1 MARKKENN
9 LPAVQE
15 EVPFQI
21 LDPDRADAYMR
32 MTIQKHK
39 EATRT
44 QGAQR
49 NLRKWTQ
56 DELDVRN
63 QVIWDYI
70 SQGLSPVKVK
80 ENIAHRWGITM
91 VTAGEYFK
99 AAVEDLSKHTDEARE
114 HYFNIQVARLE
125 GIVQEAMDHHQYK
138 EAAMATEQLSKLYG
152 LYQPQTQINITT
164 EFNFQT

>member
-15 EVPFQI
+15 EEPFQL
-21 LDPDRADAYMR
+21 LDPDRADAYIR
-32 MTIQKHK
+32 MCIQKHK
-39 EATRT
+39 EATCT
-44 QGAQR
+44 QGKAR
-49 NLRKWTQ
+49 ESRKWTQ

-70 SQGLSPVKVK
+70 AQGVQPVRIV
-80 ENIAHRWGITM
+80 ENIAHRWGISM
-91 VTAGEYFK
+91 RSAYKFWHE
-99 AAVEDLSKHTDEARE
+99 ALDDLSANTDEARE
-114 HYFNIQVARLE
+114 HYFHIQVARLE

-152 LYQPQTQINITT
+152 LYAPQTQINITT

>member
-1 MARKKENN
+1 MAGKKENN

-21 LDPDRADAYMR
+21 LEPDRADAFMR
-32 MTIQKHK
+32 MVIQKHK
-39 EATRT
+39 DASKM
-44 QGAQR
+44 QGVQR
-49 NLRKWTQ
+49 SKRKWTQ

-70 SQGLSPVKVK
+70 AQGLSPVKVK
-80 ENIAHRWGITM
+80 ENIAHRWGISLR
-91 VTAGEYFK
+91 TADNYF
-99 AAVEDLSKHTDEARE
+99 AEALDDLTQHTEGARE
-114 HYFNIQVARLE
+114 HYFKLQVTRLE
-125 GIVQEAMDHHQYK
+125 GIVQEAMEHNQYK

-152 LYQPQTQINITT
+152 LYAPQTQINITT